1 MASETTLKA
10 SRMPKALVFLAAAG
24 LLVITAIVPFVS
36 LVALAVLF
44 GLRKRLG
51 RRELRILT
59 GAAIIGLVLQ
69 LTWIAILYVVPLQG
83 STVFH

>member
-1 MASETTLKA
+1 
-10 SRMPKALVFLAAAG
+10 MPKALVFLAAAG